1 MTPFDLRIS
10 GPRISRRGALLG
22 LGAAVALGRA
32 SLAVA
37 AAPTEQRLV
46 VVILRGALD
55 GMAAVVPYGDPALAA
70 LRPGL
75 LPPQPGQEG
84 GLLDLGGFF
93 GLHPA
98 LVGMHALYANGQL
111 LPVHAVAG
119 HVRTRSHFE
128 AQDYME
134 SGADQRL
141 SSGWLNRAVLA
152 MPPRPTSGA
161 PLSVGVALPLLL
173 RGPAQ
178 VGAYA
183 PAGFAQPQADLYAR
197 LAALHE
203 PDPITGPALREGLA
217 ERGFTHAQLSG
228 AAPSGTQPP
237 GTEAPRDKYAFATL
251 AATAGRLLAAADGP
265 RIAAME
271 LGGWDTHA
279 GQKQRLLGPLSQLD
293 AGLVALRDGLG
304 AAWAQTAVLVM
315 TEFGR
320 TARANGTGG
329 TDHGTGT
336 VAFLAG
342 GAVQGGRVL
351 ADWPGLG
358 DGRLLDGRDLA
369 PTLDLRCLAKGLLAA
384 HLGLPTAALLQ
395 AFPGSDPIA
404 PMAGLIRA

>member
-1 MTPFDLRIS
+1 MNAIR
-10 GPRISRRGALLG
+10 PRVGRRDALLG

-32 SLAVA
+32 SLAIA
-37 AAPTEQRLV
+37 AAPTERRLV

-55 GMAAVVPYGDPALAA
+55 GMAAVVPYGDPALEA

-75 LPPQPGQEG
+75 LPPQPGREG
-84 GLLDLGGFF
+84 GTLDLGGFY

-98 LVGMHALYANGQL
+98 LVGMHALYSAGQL

-119 HVRTRSHFE
+119 HARTRSHFE

-152 MPPRPTSGA
+152 MPPRPSAGA

-173 RGPAQ
+173 RGPAP

-183 PAGFAQPQADLYAR
+183 PTGFAHPQADLYAR

-203 PDPITGPALREGLA
+203 ADPVTGPALREGLA

-228 AAPSGTQPP
+228 AQPA

-251 AATAGRLLAAADGP
+251 AGTAGRLLAAADGP

-279 GQKQRLLGPLSQLD
+279 GQAQRLLGPLGQLD

-351 ADWPGLG
+351 ANWPGLG
-358 DGRLLDGRDLA
+358 EGRLLDGRDLA
-369 PTLDLRCLAKGLLAA
+369 PTLDLRSLAKGLLAA
-384 HLGLPTAALLQ
+384 HLGLSTPALLQ
-395 AFPGSDPIA
+395 AFPGSGAITQT
-404 PMAGLIRA
+404 AGLIRA